1 MSLRVIGI
9 DAGATKTVGYLAG
22 EGSTLVAE
30 VHAAGANFHTS
41 APHVVERVLRDV
53 FHALTAKEKSSPAAV
68 CVGMAG
74 VDREDE
80 ADAVRA
86 IVHRIGCDAPVIVV
100 VNDGLIALAAGAGDR
115 PGIVVISGTGS
126 IVYGYNAQRQAAR
139 AGGWGHIIGDEGSG
153 YWIGRE
159 ALSAVV
165 RAADGRGAATQLT
178 AEVLEHFRIRDMAR
192 LPRIVYDR
200 ERPRMRVAALGPI
213 VQRTVELGDRV
224 ATAVVDRAAD
234 ELALAAR
241 SVASRLAF
249 GSEGFPAILAG
260 GAFQVVPALT
270 TALTERLRADL
281 PRSDVRLLT
290 DEPARGAVHL
300 ALAAA
305 RGELRIPRYV

>member
-1 MSLRVIGI
+1 
-9 DAGATKTVGYLAG
+9 
-22 EGSTLVAE
+22 

-41 APHVVERVLRDV
+41 APHAVERVLRDV
-53 FHALTAKEKSSPAAV
+53 IHALTANERNSPAAV

-86 IVHRIGCDAPVIVV
+86 IIRRIGCDAPAIIV
-100 VNDGLIALAAGAGDR
+100 VNDGLVALAAGAGDQ

-165 RAADGRGAATQLT
+165 RAADGRGPATRLST
-178 AEVLEHFRIRDMAR
+178 EVLSYFKIRDMAR
-192 LPRIVYDR
+192 LTEIVYDR

-224 ATAVVDRAAD
+224 AKDVVDRAAD
-234 ELALAAR
+234 ELALGAR
-241 SVASRLAF
+241 SVASRLEF
-249 GSEGFPAILAG
+249 GPGGFPAVLSG
-260 GAFQVVPALT
+260 GAFQVMPALT
-270 TALTERLRADL
+270 AALTERLRADF
-281 PRSDVRLLT
+281 PRSDVRLLSE
-290 DEPARGAVHL
+290 EPARGAVHL
-300 ALAAA
+300 ALTAA
-305 RGELRIPRYV
+305 RGGFHLPKYI